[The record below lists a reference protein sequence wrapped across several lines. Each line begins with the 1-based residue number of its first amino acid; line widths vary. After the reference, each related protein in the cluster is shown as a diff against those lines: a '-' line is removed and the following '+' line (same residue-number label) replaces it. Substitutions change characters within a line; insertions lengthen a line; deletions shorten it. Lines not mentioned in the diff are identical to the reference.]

1 MDAKIGRRSSTPWAP
16 SSPAP
21 LDYSGCEREVAEAA
35 TEEHKKE
42 GIMRL
47 SWALVHSRNQHD
59 VLRGIADTTSTMH
72 GATTSPWQARE
83 KLYLLAVGHY
93 RNGDYIRSRQFPD
106 HCLELVASSITSL
119 DLASISVLDAKVPAD
134 LASG

>member
-1 MDAKIGRRSSTPWAP
+1 MREGGRRGRDRGAQEGGHHEAILGARALEEPARRAP
-16 SSPAP
+16 RDRYPLRYPAP
-21 LDYSGCEREVAEAA
+21 APNL
-35 TEEHKKE
+35 T
-42 GIMRL
+42 
-47 SWALVHSRNQHD
+47 
-59 VLRGIADTTSTMH
+59 ADTTSTMH

-119 DLASISVLDAKVPAD
+119 DVGAVQLTL
-134 LASG
+134 SGTMHD